1 MKMSK
6 FRDFAQKNK
15 LSLQIGPTASETAF
29 HDTELTNDVDPAL
42 LMDGCIQKTPQD
54 NYRKILSRIT
64 SFLFIGSAVAS
75 RDRELLK
82 SHQITHI
89 INLTRSPNAFPND
102 FIYEAIPLRDTAH
115 ENLTME
121 VIQRA
126 VKFINKAKHAKG
138 RVLVHCEEGI
148 SRASAVAIAYLMSA
162 GLDETK
168 NSTQLCDCNSAASDD
183 EDEVPLKPKVSYREA
198 YDYVLKIRPTA
209 APNLAFV
216 VALTLWERQNC
227 PGRETASEVEAL
239 TGVLDQLSLI
249 DPHRPV

>member
-29 HDTELTNDVDPAL
+29 HDSELGNDVDPAL

-64 SFLFIGSAVAS
+64 PFLFIGSAVAS

-82 SHQITHI
+82 NHHITHI
-89 INLTRSPNAFPND
+89 INLTRSPNTFPND

-126 VKFINKAKHAKG
+126 VKFINKAKQAKG
-138 RVLVHCEEGI
+138 N
-148 SRASAVAIAYLMSA
+148 Y
-162 GLDETK
+162 
-168 NSTQLCDCNSAASDD
+168 
-183 EDEVPLKPKVSYREA
+183 
-198 YDYVLKIRPTA
+198 
-209 APNLAFV
+209 
-216 VALTLWERQNC
+216 
-227 PGRETASEVEAL
+227 SE
-239 TGVLDQLSLI
+239 
-249 DPHRPV
+249 